1 LLLFIAAGLYGHA
14 QFEIRPLVGIN
25 VGNVQESPD
34 GASTSANVGYQIGG
48 NFVIG
53 GRFHLY
59 PGITYNQQVI
69 EYTIDDTDESF
80 DQTVAGVE
88 IPICAGFKFIN
99 PEDED
104 IFNIRVF
111 AGPTM
116 TFHTTTEYSN
126 GLVDDEVDW
135 KDLAWGARVGAG
147 LDIAFLF
154 VDFSY
159 DIGLTDIHDV
169 SEALDSFQD
178 KRHNTFLIS
187 AGVKLKFG
195 G

>member
-1 LLLFIAAGLYGHA
+1 M
-14 QFEIRPLVGIN
+14 
-25 VGNVQESPD
+25 
-34 GASTSANVGYQIGG
+34 
-48 NFVIG
+48 IG

-59 PGITYNQQVI
+59 PGITYDQQVI
-69 EYTIDDTDESF
+69 EYVDDDSDVSF

-88 IPICAGFKFIN
+88 IPICAGFMFIN

-104 IFNIRVF
+104 FFNIRVF
-111 AGPTM
+111 AGQTM
-116 TFHTTTEYSN
+116 NFHAKAECSES
-126 GLVDDEVDW
+126 LVDDEVDW
-135 KDLAWGARVGAG
+135 KDLTWGARVGAG
-147 LDIAFLF
+147 VDLAFPF

-159 DIGLTDIHDV
+159 DIGLSDVHDV
-169 SEALDSFQD
+169 SEALDSFKD